1 MAARRVVTQSKTA
14 LQEEVDIRIGYAC
27 INTVLG
33 AQGVTSGRTCRLETA
48 SLRGLD
54 YLRELAL
61 LNIADILPVLRWN
74 LEHDIHLFRLTSD
87 IFPHASNPRIL
98 EGLCR
103 NQGWVAAAR
112 GEPSSRWVWRR
123 RPNETAGTVMDPL
136 KPHPGPGLA
145 YPLEFAR
152 EALGEVGRFARANGI
167 RLTMHPKQMNQL
179 GAHSRK
185 VLDDTVSD
193 LVMHGLVLDMLDP
206 DMQDPAG
213 CVMVLHGGG
222 AYGDKAGTLARWSR
236 AFRRLPLFVRR
247 RIVLENDERI
257 YTVDDLLPVCR
268 SLCIPLVFDT
278 FHHELNPGNDR
289 HGRRVGR
296 AEPDFLDDVIKT
308 WRVRRRSHPGLRMK
322 LHISQ
327 QCTESKHCGSHSAYV
342 TWFPPWLLS
351 LATREPYD
359 LMVEAKM
366 KDQAALLLREK
377 MKKAGKGLII
387 R

>member
-1 MAARRVVTQSKTA
+1 MAARRVVSQSKTA
-14 LQEEVDIRIGYAC
+14 RRVDIRIGYAC

-61 LNIADILPVLRWN
+61 QNIADIMPVLRWN
-74 LEHDIHLFRLTSD
+74 LEHDIHFFRLTSD
-87 IFPHASNPRIL
+87 IFPHAANPRLL
-98 EGLCR
+98 EGRCR
-103 NQGWVAAAR
+103 SQGWKPVHR
-112 GEPSSRWVWRR
+112 SDPSGKWVWRL
-123 RPNETAGTVMDPL
+123 RPGEKGESTTMH
-136 KPHPGPGLA
+136 KHPGSGLA
-145 YPLEFAR
+145 YSLDFAR

-185 VLDDTVSD
+185 VLDDTISD
-193 LVMHGLVLDMLDP
+193 LVMHGLILDMLDP
-206 DMQDPAG
+206 GMRDPAG

-257 YTVDDLLPVCR
+257 YTVDDLLPVCNR
-268 SLCIPLVFDT
+268 LRIPLVFDT
-278 FHHELNPGNDR
+278 FHHELNPGRDK
-289 HGRRVGR
+289 HGQLRVGR
-296 AEPDFLDDVIKT
+296 AEPDFLDDVIRT
-308 WRVRRRSHPGLRMK
+308 WQGRGHLRMK

-327 QCTESKHCGSHSAYV
+327 QCTESRHCGSHSAYV
-342 TWFPPWLLS
+342 TWFPPWLLK

-377 MKKAGKGLII
+377 MRNSHNKKLVI